1 MWKPRPREGTQAGR
15 LNHMGN
21 PPRLSPAR
29 HEASNTAN
37 RSPSCPRLPF
47 THTDLID
54 GGGTHQGLGR
64 PKERRKP
71 PREFTPA
78 LTPARHEACHT
89 ANQVYHHL
97 APQPPPG
104 FTKPCPQPSA
114 EKRRE
119 RVPGEQLTLSRAYQ
133 VPSSRGHLS
142 AFGRISLADIQA
154 LFDET
159 PSLLVVSGSLIKD
172 IERCLRLQAVGHM
185 A

>member
-1 MWKPRPREGTQAGR
+1 MPVCLPVIAAGVPQ
-15 LNHMGN
+15 HQHI
-21 PPRLSPAR
+21 P
-29 HEASNTAN
+29 SNTHSQTCSASAGPFCHN
-37 RSPSCPRLPF
+37 SIEFAGVSVGFLTQQSSPHNQYSDMASLQC
-47 THTDLID
+47 
-54 GGGTHQGLGR
+54 
-64 PKERRKP
+64 
-71 PREFTPA
+71 EFTPA